1 MTICVEDV
9 MVREVVTIDE
19 NQSAKNAARLM
30 TKFGISGLIVLSKGN
45 LVGIVTQRDII
56 TRVVSSGNS
65 PDDVKVKNIMTE
77 PVIAVNSFMPLEQAV
92 RIMFQEKI
100 KKLPVVDR
108 RESKLK
114 LVGILSL
121 TDVARLQPTLLEG
134 LRTLGE
140 MSELELE
147 METSFYVR

>member
-1 MTICVEDV
+1 LTICVEDV

>member
-1 MTICVEDV
+1 

>member
-1 MTICVEDV
+1 

-140 MSELELE
+140 ISELELE
-147 METSFYVR
+147 EETSFYVR

>member
-1 MTICVEDV
+1 

-77 PVIAVNSFMPLEQAV
+77 PVIAVHSFMPLEQAV

-140 MSELELE
+140 ISELELE
-147 METSFYVR
+147 EETSFYVR

>member
-140 MSELELE
+140 ISELELE
-147 METSFYVR
+147 EETSFYVR

>member
-1 MTICVEDV
+1 

-45 LVGIVTQRDII
+45 LVGIITQRDII